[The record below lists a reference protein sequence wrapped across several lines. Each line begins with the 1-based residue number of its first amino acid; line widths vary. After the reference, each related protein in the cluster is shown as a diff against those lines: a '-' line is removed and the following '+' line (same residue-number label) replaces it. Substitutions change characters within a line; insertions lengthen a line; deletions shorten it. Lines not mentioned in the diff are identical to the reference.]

1 MWLGLGF
8 KPVTDCLFARS
19 QSYATLSYD
28 PYGPGHDNPS
38 GPALTFFAFFFT
50 FFKYIYKMSG
60 SSEEEFSDA
69 ELLEQTTF
77 IENTE
82 SLCNLLSD
90 ESIQNFIKG

>member
-1 MWLGLGF
+1 MI
-8 KPVTDCLFARS
+8 D
-19 QSYATLSYD
+19 
-28 PYGPGHDNPS
+28 
-38 GPALTFFAFFFT
+38 
-50 FFKYIYKMSG
+50 